1 MKHIKTIG
9 EYLNEAVRVETNRYE
24 RSHGKKPR
32 GYGRWAFYFD
42 DRGGE
47 PIFTPKTMNYSDAVK
62 WAKEEA
68 KKAGKEYIYVGES
81 LNEARESNEPF
92 TFSEKEV
99 KDIADLVAKA
109 IAKIDKVKTEVH
121 DFVYDEGRGAGF
133 DISMDGDESE
143 GGSYT
148 VRPNGD
154 VVNDAIGNSFPN
166 AVYAKI
172 GDKNINQ
179 VIKNVKKFESFS
191 IDEGIMSELSILA
204 KEAKNVYEFI
214 KTVFNNPE
222 YKKFKDKKEV
232 EDFLKTFYTDVI
244 GESIDEAMVQVKGS
258 EKPSGALVLAK
269 VLTDALITDGYIK
282 PTAREYKNIVAMMQ
296 QVIMNSTF

>member
-9 EYLNEAVRVETNRYE
+9 EYLNEA
-24 RSHGKKPR
+24 R
-32 GYGRWAFYFD
+32 G
-42 DRGGE
+42 
-47 PIFTPKTMNYSDAVK
+47 
-62 WAKEEA
+62 
-68 KKAGKEYIYVGES
+68 
-81 LNEARESNEPF
+81 SNEPF

-121 DFVYDEGRGAGF
+121 DFVYDEGGGAGF
-133 DISMDGDESE
+133 DISMDGDKSE

-179 VIKNVKKFESFS
+179 VIKNVKKFESFNIDEGKINLNADHLS
-191 IDEGIMSELSILA
+191 SAEYQKAKKLKDFNASNWKWNADTQLYDKVTESFNIDEGIMSELSILA

-214 KTVFNNPE
+214 KTVLNNPE

-232 EDFLKTFYTDVI
+232 EDFLKTFYTDAI
-244 GESIDEAMVQVKGS
+244 GESLDEAMVQVKGS

-282 PTAREYKNIVAMMQ
+282 PTAREYKNIVSMMQ